1 MPPKFTDKTIISLS
15 LIVAVVI
22 VIIFMFCGYKKYEDV
37 TYTIIKTSD
46 ENPESESDSDNDDKL
61 EQFYGEKL
69 LADFSSDP
77 ELYKHIKLKSCKH
90 PCNNYIQCF
99 PKENNSNERE
109 NYSIF
114 RRLKF

>member
-77 ELYKHIKLKSCKH
+77 DLYIYKIRFTNSQIIWTLREK
-90 PCNNYIQCF
+90 F
-99 PKENNSNERE
+99 PNL
-109 NYSIF
+109 F
-114 RRLKF
+114 